1 MSGEMS
7 LGAFV
12 QTVLFHCALILC
24 VFLLLTWRR
33 SSVSAS
39 TRKEANIS
47 ERSPPVHLT
56 LRFRHIPNRI
66 NEAAFR
72 RAVGGKED
80 DSIIGMSWAPS
91 TIGASHVAT
100 VCFARNTSFLDKICQ
115 KKDQVDCTI
124 NLTSD
129 GGAFDVAV
137 DDHFFDLTPL
147 HWPERWDIDRRIV
160 VMCGFATGLG
170 ETLPTEAVRLMCS
183 RMAIL
188 PLWHVATMMQAY
200 TTTEQT
206 YWNHLQQ
213 QGGKGSR

>member
-7 LGAFV
+7 LGEFV

-100 VCFARNTSFLDKICQ
+100 VCFARNASFLDKICH

-129 GGAFDVAV
+129 GGTFDVAV

-147 HWPERWDIDRRIV
+147 HWPERWDIECV
-160 VMCGFATGLG
+160 PCPCVMQSPQHSYPC
-170 ETLPTEAVRLMCS
+170 
-183 RMAIL
+183 
-188 PLWHVATMMQAY
+188 
-200 TTTEQT
+200 
-206 YWNHLQQ
+206 
-213 QGGKGSR
+213 